1 MYYTNSYFRA
11 LQYINNEFKYKK
23 YIINSYCKIL
33 DKEIQQIFTY
43 TNINN
48 ITDQYTILVL
58 NNINNINSINI
69 INSKIFKVTIPIKN
83 SNLLYTT
90 YIKSVDDL
98 VNYICYHLYNE

>member
-1 MYYTNSYFRA
+1 MYYTNGYFRS

-23 YIINSYCKIL
+23 YTINSYCKIV

-58 NNINNINSINI
+58 NN